1 MANSKSM
8 LFRAPTQSGLPH
20 LHSMLN
26 SLGNDLAVSQLL
38 GVSLSTIRRYRR
50 EGQAPRAIMLALFWE
65 TPWGASVLDA
75 HSTNEARMAFT
86 MNRMLERENKALKG
100 QLETLERLLSEG
112 NRGAANEHFFKLGS

>member
-8 LFRAPTQSGLPH
+8 LFRAPAPAGLPH
-20 LHSMLN
+20 LHTMLN
-26 SLGNDLAVSQLL
+26 SLGNDLAVSKLL
-38 GVSLSTIRRYRR
+38 GVSLSTVRRYRR

-86 MNRMLERENKALKG
+86 MNRILERDNRALRVQLKA
-100 QLETLERLLSEG
+100 LERLLSEG
-112 NRGAANEHFFKLGS
+112 KGGAANEHFYKLGS